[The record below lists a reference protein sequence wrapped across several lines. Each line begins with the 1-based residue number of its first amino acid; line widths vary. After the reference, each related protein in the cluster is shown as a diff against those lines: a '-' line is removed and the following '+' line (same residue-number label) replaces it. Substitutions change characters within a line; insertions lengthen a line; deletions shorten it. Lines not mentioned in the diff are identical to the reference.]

1 MESAQ
6 YSAPVSRFLSVVVG
20 VVVALL
26 GVVSLGFFG
35 VGLYRLH
42 RGVPSS
48 QVVVF
53 LCIVG
58 ALGMGLCV
66 VALRLLTGKRRRDGG
81 LFSPWFLR
89 VGGVIFLF
97 GPVAAILNR
106 SWFGLLEAGVSL
118 SAALAC
124 FVLANRRHDAAANDE
139 APNGGRSGP

>member
-1 MESAQ
+1 MEGVQ
-6 YSAPVSRFLSVVVG
+6 YSAPVSRLLLVVVG
-20 VVVALL
+20 VVAAFLGVALL
-26 GVVSLGFFG
+26 GLFG
-35 VGLYRLH
+35 VGLHRLH
-42 RGVPSS
+42 RSVPSS
-48 QVVVF
+48 QVVF

-66 VALRLLTGKRRRDGG
+66 VALRLLTGKHRRDGG
-81 LFSPWFLR
+81 LFSPWVLR

-124 FVLANRRHDAAANDE
+124 FVLANRRHDAAANDG
-139 APNGGRSGP
+139 APNGSGSGP